1 MTPRSLRAEDDHGL
15 RPEADSPALQ
25 DEDEAL
31 REFGFELED
40 PEYWDDVSGA
50 VLPAKAVKAARSEEV
65 TFMEGWHCW
74 EKVTYEEAV
83 RCEGPEAYRDPMGGR
98 EQRG

>member
-1 MTPRSLRAEDDHGL
+1 M
-15 RPEADSPALQ
+15 Q

-31 REFGFELED
+31 REFGFGLGSLGED

-50 VLPAKAVKAARSEEV
+50 VIPAEAVKAARSEEV
-65 TFMEGWHCW
+65 TFMEGWKCW

-83 RCEGPEAYRDPMGGR
+83 
-98 EQRG
+98 